1 MPDLSS
7 LYLALDIVAFLL
19 TLGVVG
25 FFAALWRRS
34 GHSLHLLMLAGFLLV
49 AAGFLGVSASAFNLQ
64 GEPDNW
70 HALRFVGHT
79 AGALVLV
86 LAYASA
92 HQHGAARPWRVAAWT
107 VALMGVILA
116 AIYWIAPPLSRLPR
130 LQNAFVVAHAV
141 QAIAYAG
148 CAAYAS
154 SAFRRHP
161 SFDRALVPAA
171 FLSWALSKYTWLLI
185 DLSRAQDLVA
195 FVYGWR
201 FIAIG
206 LLLLALFLPVRHA
219 WESKRR
225 APRGPEE
232 GPHGTT

>member
-1 MPDLSS
+1 MPEVPS
-7 LYLALDIVAFLL
+7 LYLALDVLASLL

-34 GHSLHLLMLAGFLLV
+34 GHNLHLLMVAGFLLV
-49 AAGFLGVSASAFNLQ
+49 ASGFLGVSASEFNLQ

-107 VALMGVILA
+107 VAIMGLILA
-116 AIYWIAPPLSRLPR
+116 ALYWLAPPVSPLPR

-141 QAIAYAG
+141 QFAAYAA

-171 FLSWALSKYTWLLI
+171 FVSWALSKYTWLLI
-185 DLSRAQDLVA
+185 DLSRAQEVVP
-195 FVYGWR
+195 FVYAWR
-201 FIAIG
+201 FLAIG
-206 LLLLALFLPVRHA
+206 LLLAALFLPVRHA
-219 WESKRR
+219 WESERR
-225 APRGPEE
+225 APRLPEE